1 MKPIDYQTGLR
12 KGYSL
17 TEWAI
22 LAVCF
27 GLIAVLLSVLAGCT
41 IAPVATTPPR
51 NLAWFKPGAMVYKG
65 QPGEHGKPLARELWL
80 SYLHFYGGQI
90 QPANPDPNEGWVQLP
105 DGSWWVAQAQ
115 VVEWAD
121 MNDLSEIK

>member
-1 MKPIDYQTGLR
+1 MKCKRKVGIIDPDHRIRNIDDPFRHPGGGNHHFIEIIGNRVSHLRNSINRRSFLTGDI
-12 KGYSL
+12 K
-17 TEWAI
+17 
-22 LAVCF
+22 
-27 GLIAVLLSVLAGCT
+27 
-41 IAPVATTPPR
+41 
-51 NLAWFKPGAMVYKG
+51 K
-65 QPGEHGKPLARELWL
+65 PGEHGKPLARELWL